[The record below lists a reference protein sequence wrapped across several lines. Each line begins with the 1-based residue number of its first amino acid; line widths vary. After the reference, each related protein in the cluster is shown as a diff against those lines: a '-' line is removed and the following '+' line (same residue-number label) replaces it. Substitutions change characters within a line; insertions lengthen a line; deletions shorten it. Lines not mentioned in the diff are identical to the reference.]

1 MPPLNDP
8 LPAGAGFDGKTV
20 LLTGACGGL
29 GQQIAHDFAVRG
41 ARLLLGDLTPG
52 PLAELARAL
61 RARGAEAETF
71 AGDITHE
78 ETSRGMV
85 DLALSTYGSLDIAIN
100 NAGIITPMARL
111 PDISQADAR
120 RIMDVNFFGVFYA
133 MKHELPAMAAD
144 QDHGRA
150 IVNMASVAGVVG
162 AARLS
167 AYAAAKHAVVG
178 LTRSVALE
186 YARAG
191 VRINAVCPSFTETPM
206 LNDITG
212 TDKKADGAALAARIP
227 MRRLATPAEISACVL
242 FAADPANSF
251 MTGQM
256 LGVDGGLTAM

>member
-1 MPPLNDP
+1 MPPPNDP
-8 LPAGAGFDGKTV
+8 LPVDAGFEGKTV

-41 ARLLLGDLTPG
+41 ARLLLADLPPG
-52 PLAELARAL
+52 PLGDLAQTL
-61 RARGAEAETF
+61 RAQRAEVETF
-71 AGDITHE
+71 AGDITQE

-85 DLALSTYGSLDIAIN
+85 DLALATYGAVDIAVN

-111 PDISQADAR
+111 PDIADADAR

-133 MKHELPAMAAD
+133 MKHELPAMTAD
-144 QDHGRA
+144 QGLGRA

-186 YARAG
+186 YARVG

-212 TDKKADGAALAARIP
+212 TDRKAGGSALAAGIP
-227 MRRLATPAEISACVL
+227 MRRLATPAEVSACVL

>member
-1 MPPLNDP
+1 MTLLNDS
-8 LPAGAGFDGKTV
+8 LATSAGFSGKTV

-29 GQQIAHDFAVRG
+29 GRQIAHDFAARG
-41 ARLLLGDLTPG
+41 ARLLLADLSPG
-52 PLAELARAL
+52 PLGELVQTLRAL
-61 RARGAEAETF
+61 GAEAETF
-71 AGDITHE
+71 AGDITQEKTAH
-78 ETSRGMV
+78 GMV
-85 DLALSTYGSLDIAIN
+85 ELALATFGSLDIAVN

-111 PDISQADAR
+111 PEIADEDAR
-120 RIMDVNFFGVFYA
+120 HIMDVNFFGVFHA
-133 MKHELPAMAAD
+133 MKHELLAMTAD
-144 QDHGRA
+144 QGHGGA

-167 AYAAAKHAVVG
+167 AYAASKHAVVG

-191 VRINAVCPSFTETPM
+191 VRINAVCPSFTQTPM
-206 LNDITG
+206 LDDIIAADT
-212 TDKKADGAALAARIP
+212 KADGQALAAGIP